1 MTITSLLMCRNSG
14 KYWLQNPGSF
24 YSQPSCF
31 KLIPL
36 YACVMN
42 TVAHY
47 LYPESPWIYKKIP
60 ICYKYEKSRKK
71 LIVMI
76 FLLLLSFPQHQDL
89 DKLSRSF
96 STDVSEGKISPRE
109 FYSSLATIKALLF
122 CSSCCLWLLRREF
135 MYSFLYLDNVFFAC
149 ASAQEK
155 GWLIFY
161 EGKG

>member
-1 MTITSLLMCRNSG
+1 MTTTSLLMCRNSG

-47 LYPESPWIYKKIP
+47 LYPEAPWIYKKIP

-71 LIVMI
+71 NWLWWFSFYYYP
-76 FLLLLSFPQHQDL
+76 FLNIKIWTNSAGVFPLTLVRERSHPENFTLLWLPL
-89 DKLSRSF
+89 RLCF
-96 STDVSEGKISPRE
+96 SALHVVCG
-109 FYSSLATIKALLF
+109 FCGGSSSVLF
-122 CSSCCLWLLRREF
+122 CIWTMFSLL
-135 MYSFLYLDNVFFAC
+135 AP
-149 ASAQEK
+149 
-155 GWLIFY
+155 
-161 EGKG
+161 